1 MKKLKDV
8 AFHYAEKTLHVAL
21 VGSLFKWIFYG
32 GIIGILSGSSSALF
46 LASLDFATNK
56 RMAYSWLLYLLPIGG
71 AFMSYLYLKF
81 GKNAGKGNNLILE
94 QIQDGQESIPF
105 RMAPLVLLGTF
116 LTHLFGGSAGRE
128 GTAVQ
133 MGGSFSEWIGKVFKV
148 DGIDRKILLMCGISS
163 GFGSVFGTP
172 LAGTIFGLEVIAIGL
187 VSYQAIIP
195 CFIASFVGNLVT
207 TAWGIHHIHY
217 HMGAVPVLSVSVVLK
232 VIFASILFG
241 LASILFS
248 ELTHWLKKMYTK
260 LFKNPMIKGFVGG
273 LVIIA
278 LVFIFGTRDYLGLGI
293 PLLQQSFEEPVSRL
307 AFLWKTLFTTLT
319 LGAGF
324 QGGEVTPLFVIGATL
339 GNSLADLLHL
349 SPPFLAGLGLIAVF
363 SGATNTP
370 IACFVMGIELF
381 GSEGMIYM
389 FMACIVSYLFSGH
402 TGIYTSQQI
411 GISKSKLYPI
421 PDKSTLASIK
431 TGKTVEKEQGFKKQL

>member
-1 MKKLKDV
+1 MKKLINV
-8 AFHYAEKTLHVAL
+8 AFYFAEKTMHVAL
-21 VGSLFKWIFYG
+21 VGSLLKWIFYG
-32 GIIGILSGSSSALF
+32 GIIGLLSGSASALF
-46 LASLDFATNK
+46 LASLDFATNQ
-56 RMAYSWLLYLLPIGG
+56 RNEYPWLLYLLPIGG
-71 AFMSYLYLKF
+71 AFMSFLYQKI

-94 QIQDGQESIPF
+94 QIQGGQESIPF

-133 MGGSFSEWIGKVFKV
+133 MGGSFSEWIAKVFKV

-195 CFIASFVGNLVT
+195 CFIASFVGHLIT

-217 HMGAVPVLSVSVVLK
+217 PMGAVPALSLSVVLK

-248 ELTHWLKKMYTK
+248 ELTHGLKKMYTK

-273 LVIIA
+273 LVIIT
-278 LVFIFGTRDYLGLGI
+278 LVFIFNTRDYLGLGI
-293 PLLQQSFEEPVSRL
+293 PLLQQSFEEPVAHL

-349 SPPFLAGLGLIAVF
+349 SAPFLAGLGLIAVF

-389 FMACIVSYLFSGH
+389 FIASIVSYLFSGH

-411 GISKSKLYPI
+411 GVSKSRAHPI
-421 PDKSTLASIK
+421 RDKSTLSSVK
-431 TGKTVEKEQGFKKQL
+431 TKKPIE